1 MIEGLEGID
10 LPTPCVVS
18 WIDAYASEF
27 EDPRDLESEKSLIV
41 HSCGWLIGG
50 NEWGLVLSTD
60 YYPIPFEGEEF
71 RGYSFIPTKM
81 VKHIHIC
88 SGGLDI

>member
-18 WIDAYASEF
+18 WIDAFASEQS
-27 EDPRDLESEKSLIV
+27 DPRDIETEAELIM

-50 NEWGLVLSTD
+50 NEWGVALATD
-60 YYPIPFEGEEF
+60 YYNDEY
-71 RGYSFIPTKM
+71 RYYSFIPTAM
-81 VKHIHIC
+81 VRHIHIC
-88 SGGLDI
+88 SGGLGI